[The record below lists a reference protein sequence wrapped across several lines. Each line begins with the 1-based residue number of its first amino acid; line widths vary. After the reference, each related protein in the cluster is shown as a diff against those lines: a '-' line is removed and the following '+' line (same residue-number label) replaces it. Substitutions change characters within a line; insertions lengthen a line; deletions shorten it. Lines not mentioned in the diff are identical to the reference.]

1 MLNTGI
7 SLQRLATKAGVG
19 FTPKKLFSNGEAGV
33 WYDPSD
39 VEASLTWRRNLLEYT
54 ESFDNGVWTLAG
66 TTVTTNAII
75 APDGTTTADKVIADT
90 VLRQHRV
97 DQTSTS
103 TAGVQTLSA
112 YVKNAG
118 YGYTWMRIGSVGAV
132 VNIDNG
138 VTGFVSSGVTVQS
151 QDVGN
156 GWRRVAITT
165 SAGANEIA
173 RINMMPTSATA
184 DYSGD
189 GTSGIYIWG
198 AQLEEGSTAT
208 EYQPIRST
216 FDNAFKQA
224 FPKHTL
230 YQDERGLVPVT
241 GLGQAVGE
249 MLDKSQ
255 GLQFGDEL
263 VVNGTYDSNINGW
276 TVPSGSASTIS
287 YSNGALSATR
297 GNEGIA
303 VSTLSTPVVAGKT
316 YRLEFDV
323 VSKSDTSGWVYIRL
337 NSFFTDQNSTY
348 GKSTGKKIYT
358 FTATQGANDI
368 EIFAGGVGV
377 FSFVIDNVSLV
388 EVKGSHATQSD
399 STKRPVFAR
408 HPERGRV
415 NLLKYTEEF
424 DNGAWTKN
432 ESTVTSN
439 LIVAPDGTNTADKI
453 VESNSNSNHY
463 VQSNAT
469 LNGTALTGTCYIKA
483 GERTF
488 VRLRINGSSSS
499 VRAWFNLSNG
509 TVDSVDA
516 GGTASIEDAG
526 NGWYRCQLTEIN
538 NTTSGTGGL
547 QVFLQTAGSFQTS
560 YQGDG
565 SSGVYVWGAQL
576 EEANEATGYQKV
588 VDDYDI
594 TESGYKSV
602 YYLQFDGINDTM
614 AVQPVTSTDAPI
626 SVFMGHDTEGNTGTT
641 GYLFDIQDGRLVVSG
656 AGYYHN
662 AWVGASGVDP
672 EAKGVTSIISDGTNA
687 DYRRDG
693 LLETT
698 GALPNISIQ
707 GAISIFSR
715 MDYTTQ
721 FTNGNM
727 YQLVVRGATSTDK
740 EIDQAEE
747 FVAIKTGLKSEVVG
761 LATLDLNFGANTYTA
776 RNSNG
781 SVL

>member
-1 MLNTGI
+1 MFGLGI
-7 SLQRLATKAGVG
+7 NRLGTSTSRLEGAISG
-19 FTPKKLFSNGEAGV
+19 LFKNGEAGV

-54 ESFDNGVWTLAG
+54 ESFDVSPWQKINIGGTGISVIPSTHQAPDGSYNGVQILGLDTNQDRIDQSTNIPAVANKTYTYSVWLRGGGVIKINVGSSTGVGGSTEATVNLTSTWTRYSVTNTFNSAPTGNLRVHGVITRYTGTAPEVHAFGAQLEEGSTATEYQPIRSTFNNAFKQAFPKHTLYQNEYGKTPVTGLGQSVGLMLDKSQGVAFGDEEVTNGGFDSASNWTIYSADAASNISNGVAYVESAGGNAYIRQQLTGITAGKTYVIKFNYINAQGSGLAYVRYAGTDLAPAGSHETGKVSYIFTAGSSGQELRIMTYAQDGASFTIDDVSVKEVKGSHATQSDSTKRPVFARHPERGRVNLLKYTEEVDNGAWTLAG
-66 TTVTTNAII
+66 TTVTPNATI

-90 VLRQHRV
+90 GLSQHRV

-103 TAGVQTLSA
+103 TSGVQTLSA

-118 YGYTWMRIGSVGAV
+118 YGFVWMRIGSVGGV
-132 VNIDNG
+132 VNIANG
-138 VTGFVSSGVTVQS
+138 VTGFISTGVTVQS

-189 GTSGIYIWG
+189 GSSGIYIWG
-198 AQLEEGSTAT
+198 AQLE
-208 EYQPIRST
+208 
-216 FDNAFKQA
+216 
-224 FPKHTL
+224 
-230 YQDERGLVPVT
+230 V
-241 GLGQAVGE
+241 
-249 MLDKSQ
+249 
-255 GLQFGDEL
+255 
-263 VVNGTYDSNINGW
+263 
-276 TVPSGSASTIS
+276 
-287 YSNGALSATR
+287 
-297 GNEGIA
+297 
-303 VSTLSTPVVAGKT
+303 
-316 YRLEFDV
+316 
-323 VSKSDTSGWVYIRL
+323 
-337 NSFFTDQNSTY
+337 
-348 GKSTGKKIYT
+348 
-358 FTATQGANDI
+358 
-368 EIFAGGVGV
+368 
-377 FSFVIDNVSLV
+377 
-388 EVKGSHATQSD
+388 
-399 STKRPVFAR
+399 
-408 HPERGRV
+408 
-415 NLLKYTEEF
+415 
-424 DNGAWTKN
+424 
-432 ESTVTSN
+432 
-439 LIVAPDGTNTADKI
+439 
-453 VESNSNSNHY
+453 
-463 VQSNAT
+463 
-469 LNGTALTGTCYIKA
+469 
-483 GERTF
+483 
-488 VRLRINGSSSS
+488 
-499 VRAWFNLSNG
+499 
-509 TVDSVDA
+509 
-516 GGTASIEDAG
+516 
-526 NGWYRCQLTEIN
+526 
-538 NTTSGTGGL
+538 
-547 QVFLQTAGSFQTS
+547 
-560 YQGDG
+560 
-565 SSGVYVWGAQL
+565 
-576 EEANEATGYQKV
+576 ANEATGYQKV

-602 YYLQFDGINDTM
+602 YYLQFDGVNDTM
-614 AVQPVTSTDAPI
+614 AVQPVTGTNAPI
-626 SVFMGHDTEGNTGTT
+626 SVFMGHDTEGNASTT
-641 GYLFDIQDGRLVVSG
+641 GYFFDIQDGRLIVSG
-656 AGYYHN
+656 AGYYTGGS
-662 AWVGASGVDP
+662 WVGASGVDP

>member
-1 MLNTGI
+1 MLNSGV

-54 ESFDNGVWTLAG
+54 ESFDSSAYSKGTNTTITASHATYIDGSSADRVQMPASAG
-66 TTVTTNAII
+66 TYIVQS
-75 APDGTTTADKVIADT
+75 VS
-90 VLRQHRV
+90 L
-97 DQTSTS
+97 
-103 TAGVQTLSA
+103 TAGKTYTVSA
-112 YVKNAG
+112 FVKTN
-118 YGYTWMRIGSVGAV
+118 GAP
-132 VNIDNG
+132 NIDI
-138 VTGFVSSGVTVQS
+138 GFGTSISSGVSYGATASATSSWARVS
-151 QDVGN
+151 FTYTAASTATYWAGIDNRGN
-156 GWRRVAITT
+156 T
-165 SAGANEIA
+165 SAVDIHLYGL
-173 RINMMPTSATA
+173 
-184 DYSGD
+184 
-189 GTSGIYIWG
+189 
-198 AQLEEGSTAT
+198 QVEEGSTAT

-230 YQDERGLVPVT
+230 YQDEKGLTPVT
-241 GLGQAVGE
+241 GLGQSVGE

-255 GLQFGDEL
+255 GLKFGDEL

-287 YSNGALSATR
+287 YSNGALAATR
-297 GNEGIA
+297 GNEAIA
-303 VSTLSTPVVAGKT
+303 VSTLSTPVVTGKT
-316 YRLEFDV
+316 YRLEFDI
-323 VSKSDTSGWVYIRL
+323 VSKSHDGGWVYVKL
-337 NSFFTDQNSTY
+337 NSFFTSQNSTY

-358 FTATQGANDI
+358 FTATSGANAI
-368 EIFAGGVGV
+368 EIFAGGIGV
-377 FSFVIDNVSLV
+377 FDFVIDNVS
-388 EVKGSHATQSD
+388 VKEIQGSHATQSD

-424 DNGAWTKN
+424 DNGFWSKN
-432 ESTVTSN
+432 QSTVSSN

-453 VESNSNSNHY
+453 VESNTNSNHY
-463 VQSNAT
+463 VQGTAT

-614 AVQPVTSTDAPI
+614 AVSPVTSTDAPI
-626 SVFMGHDTEGNTGTT
+626 SVFMGHDTEGNSSST
-641 GYLFDIQDGRLVVSG
+641 GYFLDIEDGRFLLAG
-656 AGYYHN
+656 GGYYTN
-662 AWVGASGVDP
+662 ASSWQFGTNIDAT
-672 EAKGVTSIISDGTNA
+672 AKGVSTVVSDGTNA

-693 LLETT
+693 IVERT
-698 GALPNISIQ
+698 GVLGNVSIQ
-707 GAISIFSR
+707 GAIAIFSR
-715 MDYTTQ
+715 YDYTTQ
-721 FTNGNM
+721 LTNGNM
-727 YQLVVRGATSTDK
+727 YQLVIRGATSTDK

>member
-54 ESFDNGVWTLAG
+54 EAFDNSAWIKTGTTSVTSNAGVAPNGTQTADRVNNFDDAQGDRLKQTITITNSTLRGSVWVKGEGSNIGKDITLVIKRQGGTYTGSSSTHTLTDSWVRLDGNITQLSDNTGASLVFSSPASNSAESFLVWGAQIEQSSTATEYQPIRTTFDNTFKQAFPKHTLYQNEYGKTPVTGFGQAVGLMLDKSQGLQFGDEEVTNGGFDSASNWTIYDADAASDISNGVAYVESAGSNAYIKQQLTGVTAGKTYIIKFNYINAQSTGLAYVKYAGTDLAPSGFHETGEVSYIFTAGSGSQELRFMTYASDGASFTIDDVSVKEVKGSHATQSDSTKRPVFARHPERGRVNLLKYTEEVDNGAWNLAG
-66 TTVTTNAII
+66 TTVTPNATI

-90 VLRQHRV
+90 GLSQHRV

-138 VTGFVSSGVTVQS
+138 VTGFVSTGVTVQS
-151 QDVGN
+151 QDAGN

-189 GTSGIYIWG
+189 GTSGIYI
-198 AQLEEGSTAT
+198 
-208 EYQPIRST
+208 
-216 FDNAFKQA
+216 
-224 FPKHTL
+224 
-230 YQDERGLVPVT
+230 
-241 GLGQAVGE
+241 
-249 MLDKSQ
+249 
-255 GLQFGDEL
+255 
-263 VVNGTYDSNINGW
+263 
-276 TVPSGSASTIS
+276 
-287 YSNGALSATR
+287 
-297 GNEGIA
+297 
-303 VSTLSTPVVAGKT
+303 
-316 YRLEFDV
+316 
-323 VSKSDTSGWVYIRL
+323 
-337 NSFFTDQNSTY
+337 
-348 GKSTGKKIYT
+348 
-358 FTATQGANDI
+358 
-368 EIFAGGVGV
+368 
-377 FSFVIDNVSLV
+377 
-388 EVKGSHATQSD
+388 
-399 STKRPVFAR
+399 
-408 HPERGRV
+408 
-415 NLLKYTEEF
+415 
-424 DNGAWTKN
+424 
-432 ESTVTSN
+432 
-439 LIVAPDGTNTADKI
+439 
-453 VESNSNSNHY
+453 
-463 VQSNAT
+463 
-469 LNGTALTGTCYIKA
+469 
-483 GERTF
+483 
-488 VRLRINGSSSS
+488 
-499 VRAWFNLSNG
+499 
-509 TVDSVDA
+509 
-516 GGTASIEDAG
+516 
-526 NGWYRCQLTEIN
+526 
-538 NTTSGTGGL
+538 
-547 QVFLQTAGSFQTS
+547 
-560 YQGDG
+560 
-565 SSGVYVWGAQL
+565 WGAQL

-641 GYLFDIQDGRLVVSG
+641 GYLFDIQDGRLVVAG
-656 AGYYHN
+656 AGYYHSS
-662 AWVGASGVDP
+662 WVGASGVDP

-727 YQLVVRGATSTDK
+727 YQLVIRGATSTDK

>member
-54 ESFDNGVWTLAG
+54 ESFDVSPWQKVNIGGTGISVIPSTHQAPDGSYNGVQILGLDTNQDRIDQPTGIPAVANKTYTYSVWLRGSGVIKINVGTSTGVGGSTEATVNLTSTWTRYSVTNTFNSAPTGNLRVHGVITRVTGTAPEVHAFGAQTEEGSTATEYQPIRSTFDNAFKQAFPKHTLYQDHNGGTPVTGLGQSVGIMLDKSEGVALTEKFVDTEFDVPSEWVLEPQLSITNGELDLASSATSGGAGAYTFAPTVVGKTYRIEFEVAELSGTSIHAALCNSASGNNQQAVTPSVITTGKHTFTITATGANTTGVRLRFARGSGLTAKVLNFSMKEVSGSHATQSDSTKRPVFARHPERGRVNLLKYTEEVDNGVWTLAG
-66 TTVTTNAII
+66 TTVTPNATI

-90 VLRQHRV
+90 GLSQHRV

-103 TAGVQTLSA
+103 TSGVQTLSA
-112 YVKNAG
+112 YLKTAG

-132 VNIDNG
+132 VNIANG
-138 VTGFVSSGVTVQS
+138 VTGFISSGVTVQS

-198 AQLEEGSTAT
+198 AQLEE
-208 EYQPIRST
+208 
-216 FDNAFKQA
+216 
-224 FPKHTL
+224 
-230 YQDERGLVPVT
+230 
-241 GLGQAVGE
+241 
-249 MLDKSQ
+249 
-255 GLQFGDEL
+255 
-263 VVNGTYDSNINGW
+263 
-276 TVPSGSASTIS
+276 
-287 YSNGALSATR
+287 
-297 GNEGIA
+297 
-303 VSTLSTPVVAGKT
+303 
-316 YRLEFDV
+316 
-323 VSKSDTSGWVYIRL
+323 
-337 NSFFTDQNSTY
+337 
-348 GKSTGKKIYT
+348 
-358 FTATQGANDI
+358 
-368 EIFAGGVGV
+368 
-377 FSFVIDNVSLV
+377 
-388 EVKGSHATQSD
+388 
-399 STKRPVFAR
+399 
-408 HPERGRV
+408 
-415 NLLKYTEEF
+415 
-424 DNGAWTKN
+424 
-432 ESTVTSN
+432 
-439 LIVAPDGTNTADKI
+439 
-453 VESNSNSNHY
+453 
-463 VQSNAT
+463 
-469 LNGTALTGTCYIKA
+469 
-483 GERTF
+483 
-488 VRLRINGSSSS
+488 
-499 VRAWFNLSNG
+499 
-509 TVDSVDA
+509 
-516 GGTASIEDAG
+516 
-526 NGWYRCQLTEIN
+526 
-538 NTTSGTGGL
+538 
-547 QVFLQTAGSFQTS
+547 
-560 YQGDG
+560 
-565 SSGVYVWGAQL
+565 
-576 EEANEATGYQKV
+576 ANEATGYQKV

-614 AVQPVTSTDAPI
+614 EVQPVTSTDASI

-641 GYLFDIQDGRLVVSG
+641 GYLFDIQDGRLIVSG

-662 AWVGASGVDP
+662 SWVGASGVDP